1 MADRRIG
8 RFRIV
13 SPLGKGGMATVW
25 RAEDEMFG
33 RMVALKL
40 LSDDLAGSNG
50 ARRRFRHEA
59 EIAMFLDHPAI
70 APVYA
75 HGEDDG
81 ATWMAM
87 SLIEGQ
93 TLAARIERSLV
104 PIDEALRITGAV
116 AEALGYAHSHDV
128 VHRDVTSNNVMI
140 AKDGR
145 VFVLDF
151 GLARAEG
158 LTRITSTGVAMGTFG
173 YLAPEVLAGQP
184 ADARSDLYGL
194 GIMLYEM
201 LTGSTPFAGDRI
213 ETVAYRATNE
223 DPEPPSRR
231 RAGLGPAVDAF
242 VLKAIARDPA
252 ARFPEAG
259 AFLAALAATVASLGE
274 PAPAKARAAAS
285 EVLARALTS
294 RGVIYLA
301 VAPIECGS
309 EALTPLGVTLVDAF
323 RARLPGSSRLRVVGE
338 RAPADA
344 AGWREFARTAGA
356 NAILAGRLR
365 ESGARVRLELW
376 LTDPEDGARLASGHS
391 DGLSFEPFALE
402 DAALD
407 QARAMLG
414 MPGDSAT
421 AVTQATRRDPAA
433 EEHFAQAQRDLERHD
448 HEASVDGALKLL
460 ERLTASDE
468 PRAEWFAALARA
480 CLAKYLLTQ
489 EHAWEGRAGA
499 AIERALALAPEAPE
513 TLVAQADLRANAGL
527 TDEAIAGYQR
537 VIAIRPDSYEAWY
550 GIARTY
556 DRAELSVEAEAACH
570 RAIELRPRDWRA
582 YSALGRVYKRQGL
595 WTQAAGAWQ
604 RVLELSP
611 DNSRGA
617 RDLGGAL
624 HELNRTDEAI
634 RLFRRSID
642 LQPSSTAFTSLGAAL
657 FMKQQVDEAVQAF
670 RKATAGGRADPLVG
684 GNRVTACRPLAVYE
698 AAARVA
704 LDRAIAL
711 MRDRLVRNPGEAL
724 DWARLADW
732 LQVRGRR
739 EEAERAMERAMALAP
754 DNVDCLLQA
763 TFYHHERGE
772 RAKTLRML
780 RALLAH
786 GYDPALIRRSRQLSA
801 MNGDEDFERLLK
813 HAETGRP
820 GEPPFREAV

>member
-1 MADRRIG
+1 
-8 RFRIV
+8 
-13 SPLGKGGMATVW
+13 MATVW

-40 LSDDLAGSNG
+40 LADDLAGSVG

-81 ATWMAM
+81 VTWMAM

-93 TLAARIERSLV
+93 TLAARISRSLV

-116 AEALGYAHSHDV
+116 GDALGYAHGHDV

-140 AKDGR
+140 ARDGR

-158 LTRITSTGVAMGTFG
+158 LSRITSTGVAMGTYG
-173 YLAPEVLAGQP
+173 YLAPEVLAGQA

-201 LTGSTPFAGDRI
+201 LTGATPFAGDRI
-213 ETVAYRATNE
+213 ETVAYRAANE

-231 RAGLGPAVDAF
+231 RAGLGAGVDAF
-242 VLKAIARDPA
+242 VLKAIARDPG
-252 ARFPEAG
+252 ARFQDAG
-259 AFLAALAATVASLGE
+259 AFCAALAATAASLGE
-274 PAPAKARAAAS
+274 PAAAGAHASGS

-294 RGVIYLA
+294 RGVVYLA
-301 VAPIECGS
+301 VAPIECAS
-309 EALTPLGVTLVDAF
+309 EALAPLGVTLADAF
-323 RARLPGSSRLRVVGE
+323 RARLPGSNRLRVVGE
-338 RAPADA
+338 LAPADA
-344 AGWREFARTAGA
+344 TAWREFARAAGA

-376 LTDPEDGARLASGHS
+376 LTDPEDGAHLAGGHS

-433 EEHFAQAQRDLERHD
+433 DEHFAQALRDLERHD
-448 HEASVDGALKLL
+448 HEASVDGAVKLL
-460 ERLTASDE
+460 ERLSAADE

-499 AIERALALAPEAPE
+499 ALERALAMAPGSPE
-513 TLVAQADLRANAGL
+513 TLLAQADVRANAGL
-527 TDEAIAGYQR
+527 TDEAISGYER

-550 GIARTY
+550 GLARTL
-556 DRAELSVEAEAACH
+556 DRAGLSVEAESACR
-570 RAIELRPRDWRA
+570 RAIEIRPGDWRA
-582 YSALGRVYKRQGL
+582 YSALGRVYQRQGK
-595 WTQAAGAWQ
+595 WEHAAEAWR

-617 RDLGGAL
+617 RDLGRAL

-634 RLFRRSID
+634 GLLRRSID
-642 LQPSSTAFTSLGAAL
+642 LQPSATAFTTLGTVL
-657 FMKQQVDEAVQAF
+657 FLKRLSNEAVQAF
-670 RKATAGGRADPLVG
+670 RKATALRPADPLVW
-684 GNRVTACRPLAVYE
+684 GNLGNACRQLPGHETE
-698 AAARVA
+698 APDA

-711 MRDRLVRNPGEAL
+711 MRERLARNPGEAV

-732 LQVRGRR
+732 LQVRGRG
-739 EEAERAMERAMALAP
+739 EEAERAMERAMAMAP
-754 DNVDCLLQA
+754 DNVDCLLHA

-772 RAKTLRML
+772 KAKSLRTL

-786 GYDPALIRRSRQLSA
+786 GYDPALIRRSSQLSD
-801 MNGDEDFERLLK
+801 MCGDEDFERLLK
-813 HAETGRP
+813 HAEAGRL
-820 GEPPFREAV
+820 GDPPFREVV